1 MLLAIRMVLMSHEPS
16 EHEHLEVLTYYG
28 RTMASVQRFERAIIQ
43 LVRLIYP
50 RLSESVAFEP
60 AWRRLQKQLKKTD
73 GPLAK
78 VLSESGDQP
87 EEVLEGIHYL
97 LKGRKNLAHEFLLG
111 YMIEGNA
118 GVANDRENVTILEE
132 AETDFLAWIAF
143 IDALYE
149 ALALKFGVVTEDSDL
164 PLADLREPCE
174 QEDVRVLFT
183 TYGTTMFAVQMWELS
198 LKGLLIYFDLPG
210 DDEDADFDDTWEL
223 VERTL
228 TTAAGRS
235 GDILRSKR
243 MVRKSCTRSLSSSGT
258 TATIW
263 RTGSF
268 LITRR
273 LVGPEAWRSTPRC

>member
-1 MLLAIRMVLMSHEPS
+1 
-16 EHEHLEVLTYYG
+16 
-28 RTMASVQRFERAIIQ
+28 
-43 LVRLIYP
+43 
-50 RLSESVAFEP
+50 
-60 AWRRLQKQLKKTD
+60 
-73 GPLAK
+73 
-78 VLSESGDQP
+78 
-87 EEVLEGIHYL
+87 
-97 LKGRKNLAHEFLLG
+97 
-111 YMIEGNA
+111 MIEGNA

-228 TTAAGRS
+228 TTAAGP
-235 GDILRSKR
+235 LRGH
-243 MVRKSCTRSLSSSGT
+243 LEEQ
-258 TATIW
+258 AY
-263 RTGSF
+263 GSEELYEKLELLRNHRNDLAHRFF
-268 LITRR
+268 LDYAQARR
-273 LVGPEAWRSTPRC
+273 PEAWRSTRRC